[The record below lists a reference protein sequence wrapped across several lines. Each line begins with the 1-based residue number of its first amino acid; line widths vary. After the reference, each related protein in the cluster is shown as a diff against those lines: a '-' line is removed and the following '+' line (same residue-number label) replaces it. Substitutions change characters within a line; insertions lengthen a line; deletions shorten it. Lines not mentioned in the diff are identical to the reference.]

1 MAIPLDQYLLKYQT
15 AVLAGDFDMANN
27 ILPQIGS
34 RELEKLSL
42 FLQGQGYLEEAIKV
56 TKDPM
61 RKLDLAISLE
71 DVQQAMDLLDT
82 QGNDNESTKY
92 WSQLGEI
99 CLKKGDM
106 KTALT
111 CIEKARDFS
120 TMLMLAREAQWG
132 NVAFMAAFMQ
142 KDLDGCMD
150 ILTKEKRYPEVG
162 IWGGCDT

>member
-1 MAIPLDQYLLKYQT
+1 
-15 AVLAGDFDMANN
+15 
-27 ILPQIGS
+27 
-34 RELEKLSL
+34 
-42 FLQGQGYLEEAIKV
+42 
-56 TKDPM
+56 M

-71 DVQQAMDLLDT
+71 DVDQAMALLDA
-82 QGNDNESTKY
+82 QGHDYESTKY

-120 TMLMLAREAQWG
+120 TMLMLASCYSDPQLMDRVETLAREAQWG

-150 ILTKEKRYPEVG
+150 ILTKEKRYPEVVV
-162 IWGGCDT
+162 CV